1 MFTSTN
7 YISEKEDLLLNTDE
21 INPILSDYIY
31 KIDNL
36 NHTINSILFDGTYNN
51 NLGINLPL
59 DINVGNYPN
68 NIDDTDTNTGLS
80 WKNYSGIPNIEIMGN
95 ICKNN
100 MPIYPTEKE
109 LSFYDT
115 IQILKLVFNITEIN
129 TNLDD
134 GNDDILSNMG
144 KIKRFTPNNFKDL
157 HTVLLDNFEN
167 HNIYLSLSSTPLQ
180 WVKAYS
186 LFVYVGEIDYD
197 NQRVKNCKIKL
208 MLDGNY
214 ICNQQ
219 IGNGTPNQKLL
230 IWNEKSSITDIYS
243 YTRLSSFKKSFYIEP
258 QHLTLMDISYIDTTK
273 NKLVINMSDNILE
286 KLKKADYIYIKESE
300 DIFKIHKWNIIESN
314 NLIEIFVDHELTMFS
329 PKKYIIQFVQK
340 NELHLYKTNDYNL
353 DILKDRYAIYLFCCF
368 IKNKYFQNKRLP
380 MTLLKEITHIDT
392 TYINNLMYFEGILVD
407 KRTDSVLKKIFQFID
422 TNENYIYPL
431 NNQYKYY
438 GGVAFKSLYNSI
450 NMRFIPH
457 WERPSHLNTNLNI
470 EYPEDWEKYTSQSD
484 SGKITSF
491 NTKKIEN
498 HYTNTLENIEN
509 KVITIRIMVV

>member
-157 HTVLLDNFEN
+157 HF
-167 HNIYLSLSSTPLQ
+167 
-180 WVKAYS
+180 
-186 LFVYVGEIDYD
+186 
-197 NQRVKNCKIKL
+197 
-208 MLDGNY
+208 Y
-214 ICNQQ
+214 IC
-219 IGNGTPNQKLL
+219 K
-230 IWNEKSSITDIYS
+230 
-243 YTRLSSFKKSFYIEP
+243 
-258 QHLTLMDISYIDTTK
+258 
-273 NKLVINMSDNILE
+273 
-286 KLKKADYIYIKESE
+286 
-300 DIFKIHKWNIIESN
+300 
-314 NLIEIFVDHELTMFS
+314 
-329 PKKYIIQFVQK
+329 
-340 NELHLYKTNDYNL
+340 
-353 DILKDRYAIYLFCCF
+353 
-368 IKNKYFQNKRLP
+368 
-380 MTLLKEITHIDT
+380 
-392 TYINNLMYFEGILVD
+392 
-407 KRTDSVLKKIFQFID
+407 
-422 TNENYIYPL
+422 
-431 NNQYKYY
+431 
-438 GGVAFKSLYNSI
+438 
-450 NMRFIPH
+450 
-457 WERPSHLNTNLNI
+457 
-470 EYPEDWEKYTSQSD
+470 
-484 SGKITSF
+484 
-491 NTKKIEN
+491 
-498 HYTNTLENIEN
+498 
-509 KVITIRIMVV
+509 